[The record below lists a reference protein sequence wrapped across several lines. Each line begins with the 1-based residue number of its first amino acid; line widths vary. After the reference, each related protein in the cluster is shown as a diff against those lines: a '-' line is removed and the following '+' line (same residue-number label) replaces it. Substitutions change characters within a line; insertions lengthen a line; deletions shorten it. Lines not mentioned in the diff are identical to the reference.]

1 MGQLKEKY
9 LNNMEVNQNDFSDAE
24 YTYLDWKMEEV
35 NDSIKLK
42 YSKRDVRWALDA
54 VLSDDA
60 KLKGDIMKK
69 LDILYSEKNG
79 FYD

>member
-1 MGQLKEKY
+1 
-9 LNNMEVNQNDFSDAE
+9 
-24 YTYLDWKMEEV
+24 MEEV

-42 YSKRDVRWALDA
+42 YSNRDVRWALDS
-54 VLSDDA
+54 VLSDDT

>member
-9 LNNMEVNQNDFSDAE
+9 LNNMEVNQTEFSDVE
-24 YTYLDWKMEEV
+24 HTYLDWKMEEV
-35 NDSIKLK
+35 NDSIKLN
-42 YSKRDVRWALDA
+42 YSKHDVIW
-54 VLSDDA
+54 VLNEVLGNNT
-60 KLKGDIMKK
+60 KLKEDIMKK

>member
-9 LNNMEVNQNDFSDAE
+9 LNNMEVNQTEFSDVE
-24 YTYLDWKMEEV
+24 NTYLDWKMEEV
-35 NDSIKLK
+35 NDSIKLN
-42 YSKRDVRWALDA
+42 YSKHDVIW
-54 VLSDDA
+54 VLNEVLGSNT
-60 KLKGDIMKK
+60 KLKEDIMKK